1 MARQEMNILIVQF
14 QMGNYDQDRLS
25 VFQLVNNLAEDIL
38 KFSGQCSSLLN
49 ELLGK
54 YELN

>member
-38 KFSGQCSSLLN
+38 KFSGQCSYFTL
-49 ELLGK
+49 K
-54 YELN
+54 